1 VAFNLRNTTVDKR
14 RLSKADKEAYRPRTR
29 MAQMKKTSQLRGNM
43 AWENNKPIRTQSRR
57 EGTGGFTGGLAI
69 QQERMRRIGADLERS
84 RQLKAEG
91 TYMPSLTQGMF
102 N

>member
-1 VAFNLRNTTVDKR
+1 MAFNLRNTTVDKR
-14 RLSKADKEAYRPRTR
+14 RLSAADKETYRPNTR
-29 MAQMKKTSQLRGNM
+29 MAQMKKTSQRRGNM
-43 AWENNKPIRTQSRR
+43 AWANNKPVGTESS

-102 N
+102 S